1 MKWGKLTMKDLIKDK
16 TVIARLIRQASKWI
30 KNTVAI
36 RRILQNIVEQE
47 QGCFRKPFD
56 YFLDF
61 YKMGPKTV
69 ALLFYAAFGELT
81 VVPVVSHVM
90 ETSTIL
96 QWTNAKTEEEAA
108 WQFQY
113 TVHKSINIQIN
124 GAVGAIGQVINEG
137 GQDEMLQIA
146 KADERELIEKN
157 INGKQKKVLQDK
169 QGGLKLFFK
178 QKMEDNS
185 KIETK

>member
-1 MKWGKLTMKDLIKDK
+1 
-16 TVIARLIRQASKWI
+16 
-30 KNTVAI
+30 
-36 RRILQNIVEQE
+36 
-47 QGCFRKPFD
+47 
-56 YFLDF
+56 
-61 YKMGPKTV
+61 
-69 ALLFYAAFGELT
+69 
-81 VVPVVSHVM
+81 M

-124 GAVGAIGQVINEG
+124 NAVGAIGQVINEG

-146 KADERELIEKN
+146 KADERELIEKI

-169 QGGLKLFFK
+169 QGGLKLFFR
-178 QKMEDNS
+178 QKMEDKPSLTIFNI
-185 KIETK
+185 IECTHTSL